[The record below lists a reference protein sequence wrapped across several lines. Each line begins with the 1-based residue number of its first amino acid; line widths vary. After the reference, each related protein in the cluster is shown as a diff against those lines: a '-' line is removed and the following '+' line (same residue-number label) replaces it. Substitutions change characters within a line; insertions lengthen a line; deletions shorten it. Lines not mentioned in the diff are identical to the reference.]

1 MLALGSANQLKVS
14 RPMSSASW
22 EHTAAK
28 LHQPHKEL
36 KFRSIAFSADGSM
49 LAVLAGTSVFAHLC
63 IYDVDQGDEDSPG
76 AGKSPGRSPGKGG
89 GRGGAL
95 CHVHEV
101 HPSRSPN
108 PNPNPDPN
116 PNPNPNPSTNPN
128 PNPNPNLRGWGAWLE
143 TYEEAARHKRMLAAA
158 A

>member
-63 IYDVDQGDEDSPG
+63 IYDVDQGDEGSPG
-76 AGKSPGRSPGKGG
+76 AGRSPGKGG

-101 HPSRSPN
+101 HPSRSTGAIMQYLWLN
-108 PNPNPDPN
+108 ETVLAVVFRSSHVRLLMRDRI
-116 PNPNPNPSTNPN
+116 PSPSPPLT
-128 PNPNPNLRGWGAWLE
+128 RC
-143 TYEEAARHKRMLAAA
+143 
-158 A
+158 

>member
-36 KFRSIAFSADGSM
+36 KFRSIAFSPGGSS

-63 IYDVDQGDEDSPG
+63 IYDV
-76 AGKSPGRSPGKGG
+76 
-89 GRGGAL
+89 
-95 CHVHEV
+95 
-101 HPSRSPN
+101 N
-108 PNPNPDPN
+108 P
-116 PNPNPNPSTNPN
+116 
-128 PNPNPNLRGWGAWLE
+128 
-143 TYEEAARHKRMLAAA
+143 EAAKGLTLTLTLTLIMTLDMVPYP
-158 A
+158 

>member
-108 PNPNPDPN
+108 PNPNPNRTLP
-116 PNPNPNPSTNPN
+116 
-128 PNPNPNLRGWGAWLE
+128 
-143 TYEEAARHKRMLAAA
+143 
-158 A
+158 